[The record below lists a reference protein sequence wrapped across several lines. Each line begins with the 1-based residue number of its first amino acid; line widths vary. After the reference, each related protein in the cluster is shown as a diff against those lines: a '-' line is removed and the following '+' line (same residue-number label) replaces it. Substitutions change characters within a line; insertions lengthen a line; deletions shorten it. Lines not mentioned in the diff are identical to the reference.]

1 MMTSKELIEAVQ
13 RVDVLHPLAL
23 EAFGLKIDAIADAVG
38 VEVETLRQYRAGKN
52 SRRRRQPGRST
63 QMLAANKAKEL
74 VATPMTLKYP
84 HFLVR
89 YLANQSGPTQQRPS
103 NDRAIKELNDGRDQ
117 A

>member
-13 RVDVLHPLAL
+13 RAEVLHPLAL

-63 QMLAANKAKEL
+63 QMLAARKAKEL
-74 VATPMTLKYP
+74 AANSTTLKYP

-89 YLANQSGPTQQRPS
+89 YLANPSGRAVQMATPS
-103 NDRAIKELNDGRDQ
+103 SDRAVTEQ
-117 A
+117 